1 MAFTESKITCVLI
14 PVPEESHCAG
24 MLPHRQAIRPGNML
38 TVNQEIPEDLVQADQ
53 AVLCP
58 LLAGQ
63 MSVSSA
69 SSLFLRDLLHDLM
82 ANE

>member
-1 MAFTESKITCVLI
+1 
-14 PVPEESHCAG
+14 

-38 TVNQEIPEDLVQADQ
+38 TVNQEIPDELVQASE

-63 MSVSSA
+63 MSVS
-69 SSLFLRDLLHDLM
+69 LFVYLFVLIWV
-82 ANE
+82 

>member
-1 MAFTESKITCVLI
+1 
-14 PVPEESHCAG
+14 

-38 TVNQEIPEDLVQADQ
+38 SVNQEIPEELVKADE

-63 MSVSSA
+63 MSVSLLDFLLL
-69 SSLFLRDLLHDLM
+69 LFF
-82 ANE
+82 